1 MAKTNG
7 TNPNTTMP
15 SLRRKGQEGAGTA
28 RRSGRNKPAAV
39 PRSLRK
45 PPPESLL
52 EAQGA
57 PDMPS
62 RVARPRAYPSRNN
75 RTPSTN
81 PPAVVICNEETAPGD
96 VSVLNFRSPTLPPF
110 ASGFPDAFLHEE
122 GLELEFGKR
131 ATAGGGDDSVDD
143 NIDRT
148 RKGKAASRTRKG
160 KPASCGIPLFDQ
172 TFDAFYGAT
181 AGVGNDLVD
190 GDNRPSVGVR
200 DDLVDGDNR
209 ACAGGKS
216 KTILPDLW

>member
-1 MAKTNG
+1 MSHRVRSPLTLPSSSLFFYFAMAKTNR
-7 TNPNTTMP
+7 TNPNTAMP
-15 SLRRKGQEGAGTA
+15 SLRRKGKDGAGTA
-28 RRSGRNKPAAV
+28 RASTARRQNKTAAV

-62 RVARPRAYPSRNN
+62 RVARPRAYPSRKN

-81 PPAVVICNEETAPGD
+81 PPAVVILDKECAPGD

-110 ASGFPDAFLHEE
+110 ESGFPDAFLHEE

-181 AGVGNDLVD
+181 AG
-190 GDNRPSVGVR
+190 
-200 DDLVDGDNR
+200 
-209 ACAGGKS
+209 GGERFS
-216 KTILPDLW
+216 RWG

>member
-1 MAKTNG
+1 MSHGVRSPLTLPSSSHIFYFAMAKTNS

-15 SLRRKGQEGAGTA
+15 SLRRNGKDGAGTA
-28 RRSGRNKPAAV
+28 RASTARRQKKPAAV

-81 PPAVVICNEETAPGD
+81 PPAVVICNEEHASGD

-110 ASGFPDAFLHEE
+110 ASGIPDAFLHEDSG
-122 GLELEFGKR
+122 GLDIDFAER
-131 ATAGGGDDSVDD
+131 ATLGGGDNEVDD
-143 NIDRT
+143 NLDRT

-160 KPASCGIPLFDQ
+160 KPTSC
-172 TFDAFYGAT
+172 
-181 AGVGNDLVD
+181 
-190 GDNRPSVGVR
+190 
-200 DDLVDGDNR
+200 
-209 ACAGGKS
+209 
-216 KTILPDLW
+216 